1 MLQKRDIIYMKAWL
15 ITWEWIGDAV
25 AVADK
30 VAAILNPRWSC
41 ERVTGIVEFLY
52 VKRYSTASELAAY
65 AGRQARNPYRAE
77 RDFSSGITCGHNPSL
92 HARIVDDLQ
101 VSENAETG
109 IETITWIELP
119 IYKPCEHGY
128 PEIVRDSMPAKFVRR
143 ITGPLSDDM
152 IWDRNKGE
160 FKTGW
165 GPSTTS
171 PTMDK

>member
-1 MLQKRDIIYMKAWL
+1 MKAWL
-15 ITWEWIGDAV
+15 ITCEWIGDTV

-30 VAAILNPRWSC
+30 VAAILNPRWSG
-41 ERVTGIVEFLY
+41 ERVAGIVEFLY

-65 AGRQARNPYRAE
+65 AGRKARNPYRAE

-119 IYKPCEHGY
+119 IYKPREHGY
-128 PEIVRDSMPAKFVRR
+128 PEIVRDNLTHKFFKL
-143 ITGPLSDDM
+143 ITQPLLFN
-152 IWDRNKGE
+152 IN
-160 FKTGW
+160 F
-165 GPSTTS
+165 
-171 PTMDK
+171 